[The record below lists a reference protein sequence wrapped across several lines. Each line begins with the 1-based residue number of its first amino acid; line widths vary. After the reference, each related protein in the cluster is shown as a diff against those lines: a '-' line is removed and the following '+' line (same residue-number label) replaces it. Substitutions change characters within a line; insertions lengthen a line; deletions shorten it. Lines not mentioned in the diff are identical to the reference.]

1 MSRRKSAGTRKREVL
16 PDAIYSDETVTK
28 LINAMM
34 WSGKKSVAESI
45 FYGAMGIIKDKTGRE
60 GIDVMREAMDNVK
73 PQMEV
78 RSRRVGGVTYQVP
91 VEVRPERTRSLAI
104 RWLVSYARGRKE
116 KSMALNLAM
125 ELMDAQK
132 NAGGAIKKRD
142 DTRKMA
148 EANRAFSHYR
158 W

>member
-1 MSRRKSAGTRKREVL
+1 MSRRKSAGSRKREVL
-16 PDAIYSDETVTK
+16 PDARYNDETVTK
-28 LINAMM
+28 LINALM
-34 WSGKKSVAESI
+34 WSGKKAVAENI
-45 FYGAMGIIKDKTGRE
+45 FYGAMDIIKEKTGRE
-60 GIDVMREAMDNVK
+60 GIEIMREAMDNVK
-73 PQMEV
+73 PQLEV

-104 RWLVSYARGRKE
+104 RWLISYARDRKE
-116 KSMALNLAM
+116 KSMAMNLAL

>member
-1 MSRRKSAGTRKREVL
+1 MSRRKTATFRREVQ
-16 PDAIYSDETVTK
+16 PDVRYGEEKVTRF
-28 LINAMM
+28 INYLMRD
-34 WSGKKSVAESI
+34 GKKSVAEEI
-45 FYGAMGIIKDKTGRE
+45 FYDSMDIIEQRSGQPGIE
-60 GIDVMREAMDNVK
+60 VFREAMDNVS
-73 PQMEV
+73 PQLEV

-91 VEVRPERTRSLAI
+91 VEVRPERMTALAI
-104 RWLVSYARGRKE
+104 RWMIRYSRSRKGT
-116 KSMALNLAM
+116 SMARKLAD

-132 NAGGAIKKRD
+132 NQGGAIKKRD

>member
-1 MSRRKSAGTRKREVL
+1 
-16 PDAIYSDETVTK
+16 
-28 LINAMM
+28 
-34 WSGKKSVAESI
+34 VAEEI
-45 FYGAMGIIKDKTGRE
+45 FYDSMDIIEQRSGQPGIE
-60 GIDVMREAMDNVK
+60 VFREAMDNVS
-73 PQMEV
+73 PQLEV

-91 VEVRPERTRSLAI
+91 VEVRPERMTALAI
-104 RWLVSYARGRKE
+104 RWMIRYSRSRKGT
-116 KSMALNLAM
+116 SMARKLAD

-132 NAGGAIKKRD
+132 NQGGAIKKRD